1 MPSKTAE
8 PYPTTWERT
17 CSVAS
22 SQLIHSPLRQIF
34 SVFWIGMVAPLSQSM
49 VLLKIQDT
57 VRNGAEA
64 MRSAAGNRGRPDQIG
79 VSRAGRED
87 ARDRHHSHLSPACAI
102 SLLGRFSAISASRE
116 SFVIVFGTCA
126 ILCLAVSVSAQMTA
140 SLKDSVLE
148 QIAFIHGGTGPFAV
162 AGYRIGERALKELN
176 LPRESFSLEVVH
188 KTPEEVQWSCIS
200 DGVQAATG
208 ASPGKLNLRIQKA
221 PKDSVETIIRNRK
234 TGQGFVFRLSPD
246 FVKRYLDLPHEKL
259 AEAGKEVLSLRDDQ
273 IFAMKRMP

>member
-116 SFVIVFGTCA
+116 SFVSVFGRPFFDETPVRIVFGTCA
-126 ILCLAVSVSAQMTA
+126 KLCLAVSVSAQMTA

-234 TGQGFVFRLSPD
+234 TGQGFVFRL
-246 FVKRYLDLPHEKL
+246 
-259 AEAGKEVLSLRDDQ
+259 
-273 IFAMKRMP
+273 

>member
-1 MPSKTAE
+1 MRHPV
-8 PYPTTWERT
+8 R
-17 CSVAS
+17 
-22 SQLIHSPLRQIF
+22 I
-34 SVFWIGMVAPLSQSM
+34 
-49 VLLKIQDT
+49 VL
-57 VRNGAEA
+57 
-64 MRSAAGNRGRPDQIG
+64 
-79 VSRAGRED
+79 
-87 ARDRHHSHLSPACAI
+87 
-102 SLLGRFSAISASRE
+102 
-116 SFVIVFGTCA
+116 GTCA
-126 ILCLAVSVSAQMTA
+126 IVCLAVSVSAQMTA

-246 FVKRYLDLPHEKL
+246 FVKRYLGLPHEKL

-273 IFAMKRMP
+273 IFVMKRMP

>member
-1 MPSKTAE
+1 MRHPV
-8 PYPTTWERT
+8 R
-17 CSVAS
+17 
-22 SQLIHSPLRQIF
+22 I
-34 SVFWIGMVAPLSQSM
+34 
-49 VLLKIQDT
+49 VL
-57 VRNGAEA
+57 
-64 MRSAAGNRGRPDQIG
+64 
-79 VSRAGRED
+79 
-87 ARDRHHSHLSPACAI
+87 
-102 SLLGRFSAISASRE
+102 
-116 SFVIVFGTCA
+116 GTCA
-126 ILCLAVSVSAQMTA
+126 IVCFAVSASAQMTA

-246 FVKRYLDLPHEKL
+246 FVKRYLGLPHEKL

-273 IFAMKRMP
+273 IFVMKRMP